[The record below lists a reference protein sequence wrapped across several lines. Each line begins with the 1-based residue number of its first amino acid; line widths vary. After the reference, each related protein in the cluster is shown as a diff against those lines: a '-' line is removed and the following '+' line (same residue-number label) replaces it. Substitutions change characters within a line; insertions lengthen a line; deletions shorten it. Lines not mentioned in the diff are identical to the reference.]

1 MGFTARLVN
10 LKGELFSSTFTFGL
24 TAAIRLG
31 SSLILTRLLTP
42 EAYGIFGI
50 VLSFLFMIE
59 LMSDVGTIGLLIR
72 HPRGDEP
79 AFVHTIWTVRLI
91 RCSLNFCLVFFGAP
105 VIAAIY
111 NMPVLTGAFRALSFW
126 FLITGAESMSFAISQ
141 RRQKARISNYAELIS
156 NAAMTAFVLVAAS
169 VLKNHYALI
178 YGSLLQR
185 GLLTIGSYFFFRD
198 IGVGLAFDKEALVD
212 QFRFARYV
220 LPSSVLSIVLTQY
233 DKVVLLK
240 FFNLTLMGIYSI
252 AGNMISPVTG
262 VVVHNARVVL
272 YARCA
277 DYFRSNPTTA
287 RIRYYSEN
295 KRLLLIG
302 TLLPALVAGFARL
315 LVAVLYDARY
325 VMVGDVLTILGL
337 GAIVYAFQNA
347 SENLLVAA
355 GKTNAV
361 LMANVIR
368 LCALVPAS
376 FIGYYL
382 AGFYGFLWFNFA
394 ATLPL
399 VLYFFHQQDKLDLL
413 DLTNELKRFA
423 SALIVF
429 LIAYAA
435 SGLLLLAIPAS
446 WLHLGLKRH

>member
-1 MGFTARLVN
+1 
-10 LKGELFSSTFTFGL
+10 
-24 TAAIRLG
+24 
-31 SSLILTRLLTP
+31 
-42 EAYGIFGI
+42 
-50 VLSFLFMIE
+50 
-59 LMSDVGTIGLLIR
+59 
-72 HPRGDEP
+72 
-79 AFVHTIWTVRLI
+79 
-91 RCSLNFCLVFFGAP
+91 
-105 VIAAIY
+105 
-111 NMPVLTGAFRALSFW
+111 
-126 FLITGAESMSFAISQ
+126 
-141 RRQKARISNYAELIS
+141 
-156 NAAMTAFVLVAAS
+156 
-169 VLKNHYALI
+169 
-178 YGSLLQR
+178 
-185 GLLTIGSYFFFRD
+185 
-198 IGVGLAFDKEALVD
+198 
-212 QFRFARYV
+212 
-220 LPSSVLSIVLTQY
+220 VLSIVLTQY

-252 AGNMISPVTG
+252 AGNMIGPVSG
-262 VVVHNARVVL
+262 VIVHNARVVL

-277 DYFRSNPTTA
+277 EYFRSNPASA

-337 GAIVYAFQNA
+337 GTIVYAFQNA

-399 VLYFFHQQDKLDLL
+399 VFYFFYQQKKLDLL
-413 DLTNELKRFA
+413 DLANELKRFA
-423 SALIVF
+423 GTLIIF

-435 SGLLLLAIPAS
+435 SGLLLLAMPAS